1 MDPTKWADLRL
12 FKIMPKETQ
21 RKYSATWKSFI
32 TRNKLAIGQV
42 ITEKMAFDFIES
54 KWESGKGHATLK
66 CMYSHL
72 NLFCDG
78 LYGEKLRIFP
88 EIYKFIQTRAK
99 LSPPKKQ
106 ARCFEPEEVILL
118 TISFTDLFS

>member
-1 MDPTKWADLRL
+1 
-12 FKIMPKETQ
+12 MPKETQ
-21 RKYSATWKSFI
+21 RKYSATWKDFL
-32 TRNKLAIGQV
+32 TKNKLGIGQP

-54 KWESGKGHATLK
+54 KWESGKGHGTLK

-78 LYGEKLRIFP
+78 LYGEKLKIFP
-88 EIYKFIQTRAK
+88 EIFKFIQTRAK

>member
-1 MDPTKWADLRL
+1 MA
-12 FKIMPKETQ
+12 
-21 RKYSATWKSFI
+21 
-32 TRNKLAIGQV
+32 RNELGIGQV
-42 ITEKMAFDFIES
+42 VTEKMVFDFFES
-54 KWESGKGHATLK
+54 KWEIGKGHGTLK
-66 CMYSHL
+66 CMYSHI

-88 EIYKFIQTRAK
+88 QIFKYIQTRAK

-118 TISFTDLFS
+118 TIFSTDLFN

>member
-1 MDPTKWADLRL
+1 MA
-12 FKIMPKETQ
+12 
-21 RKYSATWKSFI
+21 RK
-32 TRNKLAIGQV
+32 KLGIGQA
-42 ITEKMAFDFIES
+42 ITEKMAFDFMES
-54 KWESGKGHATLK
+54 KWESGKGHGTLK

-72 NLFCDG
+72 NLFCEG

-118 TISFTDLFS
+118 TIIFTDLFS